1 MMLTRLLAIAAGLG
15 AIQAQDCYKYSGCTE
30 CVVQPHCG
38 WCPTA
43 ASCWSGSAS
52 GPSNPQQH
60 CNADDWSFDECKSL
74 RLQDGQRVSVK
85 EPKGGF
91 YEYYDFGL
99 LYQGRDVTVI
109 VDNGAV
115 VSNRRLF
122 ASQTVSLPRTNQH
135 EWEGTV
141 KGSLLELRLGKA
153 DNLDYGKPLFLSVL
167 NEVSTSYSIIA
178 EMVPPSSGGEL
189 KSCSFTVV
197 NTTFSMAYG
206 LRAASAIAEICS
218 KTSQSGDAFMQRL
231 INEPS
236 PLTEWE
242 VVGAV
247 TFEVY
252 KALLKYSSNLHAEGY
267 QTLILSASSPYPYQ
281 GPKVVTLWRSR
292 AQSVAKP
299 ALVSAQLAKP
309 VFKASCSSNPGWVVE
324 GHSSSLSET
333 VQSWIVTVFNQYLC
347 GNKETPDSWDWAST
361 REIGIV
367 DDFWVEWIP
376 FQTIRGWRWEVNGA
390 VALDNPD
397 VHWVWARQGATT
409 GEYGPYLYVALKSV
423 PVVPESLSIA

>member
-189 KSCSFTVV
+189 KSCSFTIV
-197 NTTFSMAYG
+197 NTTFTEALG
-206 LRAASAIAEICS
+206 LRATSAISSLCS
-218 KTSQSGDAFMQRL
+218 KTSRSGDAFMQRL

-242 VVGAV
+242 VIGAV
-247 TFEVY
+247 TIEIY
-252 KALLKYSSNLHAEGY
+252 RALFKYTPYLYADDY
-267 QTLILSASSPYPYQ
+267 QTLTISASGPYPYQ
-281 GPKVVTLWRSR
+281 GPRVVTLWRSR
-292 AQSVAKP
+292 ARLSAKRSLVP
-299 ALVSAQLAKP
+299 ALP
-309 VFKASCSSNPGWVVE
+309 FYHASKDSCTSNPGWIVS
-324 GHSSSLSET
+324 GHSASLNED
-333 VQSWIVTVFNQYLC
+333 VQFWITTVFNQYLC
-347 GNKETPDSWDWAST
+347 GRDSADSWNWGPV
-361 REIGIV
+361 RELGIV
-367 DDFWVEWIP
+367 DEFWMQYYA
-376 FQTIRGWRWEVNGA
+376 FQTQAGWRWEVNAA
-390 VALDNPD
+390 VALDSPD
-397 VHWVWARQGATT
+397 VHWVWVRQSTSTT
-409 GEYGPYLYVALKSV
+409 GPRLYVVLKSV
-423 PVVPESLSIA
+423 PIIPQGFSSVLSL